1 MEATMN
7 TDEESSMYS
16 SMKADSPART
26 QPCSRA
32 CTHSAVRPGRNSD
45 KETDAKSASRKTRC
59 PLGFSEMQIAILSIL
74 KTSPPVIAYWQLAEA
89 LSVFGLNVSEGAVR
103 GALTRLFKYGFLVRG
118 RAARGRMQGNR
129 YAFTSD
135 PCPYIIPYRD
145 SDQSGMDSVM
155 DSPVSYECNNSPSL
169 FKEKTVRNSV
179 WTEQHDRPG
188 KTSALEHLTEQD
200 LAFHWPNLFRQGFG
214 TCQIRQIVQR
224 LTQIGMGTER
234 VIQGLTHA
242 EWELEHGIMRD
253 KNNEPVASPVNW
265 VFSCLARTGYY
276 RRPQGYVSPEEQAE
290 LDAAEEEERQKLVRE
305 SRRNSAFEAWL
316 SGLSPEEKSAVTAPK
331 GHVWKI
337 PEDTALRLH
346 FFSNVWPLVLAG
358 HPPEGQKSPPQNLT
372 EQ

>member
-45 KETDAKSASRKTRC
+45 KETDAKSASRKSRC

-169 FKEKTVRNSV
+169 LKK
-179 WTEQHDRPG
+179 
-188 KTSALEHLTEQD
+188 
-200 LAFHWPNLFRQGFG
+200 RQ
-214 TCQIRQIVQR
+214 
-224 LTQIGMGTER
+224 
-234 VIQGLTHA
+234 
-242 EWELEHGIMRD
+242 
-253 KNNEPVASPVNW
+253 
-265 VFSCLARTGYY
+265 
-276 RRPQGYVSPEEQAE
+276 
-290 LDAAEEEERQKLVRE
+290 
-305 SRRNSAFEAWL
+305 
-316 SGLSPEEKSAVTAPK
+316 
-331 GHVWKI
+331 
-337 PEDTALRLH
+337 
-346 FFSNVWPLVLAG
+346 
-358 HPPEGQKSPPQNLT
+358 
-372 EQ
+372 